1 MDVWEIS
8 NVAASIQA
16 FALFESIGIFLIILL
31 FCIILP
37 RKYFKDKLPAKGFVL
52 LLFISL
58 WAGTFHYLHII
69 IPWWKNIFHRGFTL
83 FSMDTSVDDIQQY
96 EFLLFLI
103 LWIFVFLGFIIASNI
118 LVGRSKKIEDG
129 INTFLERIAVLA
141 LVYIVFDL
149 IAVVIVTFRL
159 LT

>member
-1 MDVWEIS
+1 
-8 NVAASIQA
+8 
-16 FALFESIGIFLIILL
+16 
-31 FCIILP
+31 
-37 RKYFKDKLPAKGFVL
+37 
-52 LLFISL
+52 
-58 WAGTFHYLHII
+58 
-69 IPWWKNIFHRGFTL
+69 
-83 FSMDTSVDDIQQY
+83 MDTSVDDIQQY